1 MRLEVSVRSL
11 FYLVI
16 HEVSEYLRILKI
28 YRTVLPSDR
37 SLSIIAL
44 VSRKPRKRT
53 KKVRTSG
60 FEHYPNGALIRQF
73 LLSLSSPRY
82 LLFTRNKEI

>member
-1 MRLEVSVRSL
+1 MSVRS
-11 FYLVI
+11 F
-16 HEVSEYLRILKI
+16 KI

-60 FEHYPNGALIRQF
+60 FEHYPNGALIR
-73 LLSLSSPRY
+73 PEV
-82 LLFTRNKEI
+82 FTFCQKQRDLAKGMEK